1 MKKKVLAIALSAA
14 MGMSFAACGGS
25 SDSISTGA
33 STSAQSA
40 SSEESTSS
48 VSSVSGSETSAQSE
62 STSASGAASGDLTQ
76 VTLQLKWVQQAQFM
90 GYYAAKELGIY
101 EDYGLDV
108 NIVPGGS
115 VDVVDEVDS
124 GRAQFGVTWVSNMMN
139 SVSNGAKVMS
149 VNQYYQDSGILLTSL
164 KDTVAD
170 GTVVSSGESV
180 GNWGGGNEYEI
191 QAYLSSLGLPTDY
204 VAQDYDMQQ
213 LYDGDI
219 DWASA
224 MTYNELGLI
233 YEAGYT
239 DDDLNILSMEDE
251 GFGMLEDCV
260 IVDTDW
266 AAENEDTIVAFLE
279 ASNLG
284 WLWCMENPTAAG
296 SLVYNAEDTANTVS
310 EYHQQFEASEVAK
323 LIASD
328 SITIGDRSTYAQIGY
343 LDADKYAQ
351 TYDILS
357 QFADVENIDA
367 EGVYT
372 TYFYDIVSKDEKYLS
387 DIEDLDKYVWD
398 GEYEV
403 LYEAP

>member
-1 MKKKVLAIALSAA
+1 MKKKILTAALSAA
-14 MGMSFAACGGS
+14 IGMSLAACGGS
-25 SDSISTGA
+25 ADSIDTGSA
-33 STSAQSA
+33 SPSPAASESASAQESQKSESPQG
-40 SSEESTSS
+40 SSESTSS
-48 VSSVSGSETSAQSE
+48 SDT
-62 STSASGAASGDLTQ
+62 ASDGLTK

-108 NIVPGGS
+108 DIVPGGS

-139 SVSNGAKVMS
+139 SISNGAKVMS

-170 GTVVSSGESV
+170 GSVVSSGESV

-219 DWASA
+219 SWASA

-260 IVDTDW
+260 VVDTDW
-266 AAENEDTIVAFLE
+266 AAENEDTVVAFLE

-284 WLWCMENPTAAG
+284 WLWCMENPAAAG

-310 EYHQQFEASEVAK
+310 EYHQQFEAYEVAK

-328 SITIGDRSTYAQIGY
+328 MIKIGDRSTYSKIGY

-357 QFADVENIDA
+357 QFADVGNIDA

-387 DIEDLDKYVWD
+387 DIENLDKYVWD
-398 GEYEV
+398 GDYEV

>member
-1 MKKKVLAIALSAA
+1 MKKKILTVALSAA
-14 MGMSFAACGGS
+14 IGMSLAACGGS
-25 SDSISTGA
+25 TDSIDTDAA
-33 STSAQSA
+33 STSPAASESA
-40 SSEESTSS
+40 SAQESQKSESPQESSESTSS
-48 VSSVSGSETSAQSE
+48 SD
-62 STSASGAASGDLTQ
+62 AASDGLTK

-108 NIVPGGS
+108 DIVPGGS

-139 SVSNGAKVMS
+139 SISNGAKVMS

-170 GTVVSSGESV
+170 GSVVSSGESV

-219 DWASA
+219 SWASA

-260 IVDTDW
+260 VVDTDW
-266 AAENEDTIVAFLE
+266 AAENEDTVAAFLE

-284 WLWCMENPTAAG
+284 WLWCMENPAAAG

-310 EYHQQFEASEVAK
+310 EYHQQFEAYEVSK

-328 SITIGDRSTYAQIGY
+328 MITIGDRSTYAKIGY

-357 QFADVENIDA
+357 QFADVGNIDA

-387 DIEDLDKYVWD
+387 DIENLDKYVWD
-398 GEYEV
+398 GDYEV